1 MPNSWK
7 DVIQGNEDIGRR
19 DTLKVAAGGAAGT
32 ALAVDAV
39 DDDDNMYTRI
49 AGALNSVYQGVF
61 VDPVADE
68 IEERQASQGGGS
80 NGDDSVDT
88 EDPVDGDTSK
98 GDEPGDDFSYNFDDL
113 PYDSIADGLS
123 YQSDSTINAFDDEIV
138 QAFFNRDEDSQ
149 EVVDDAY
156 IDVEDST
163 TREYLEASSDE
174 REDIDVFL
182 GFENGNEGTKLRG
195 SASAG
200 MNEDFEEY
208 MVGLDH
214 LGKFNNEMEEYM
226 QEVEDML
233 D

>member
-39 DDDDNMYTRI
+39 DDNDNMYTRI

-80 NGDDSVDT
+80 DEGSSVDNEDSVDDDVSG
-88 EDPVDGDTSK
+88 EDGN
-98 GDEPGDDFSYNFDDL
+98 DDFSYNFGDL
-113 PYDSIADGLS
+113 PYDSIADGLA
-123 YQSDSTINAFDDEIV
+123 YQSDSAIDAFDDEIV

-182 GFENGNEGTKLRG
+182 GFKNGNEGTKLRG
-195 SASAG
+195 SSSAG

-208 MVGLDH
+208 MVGLNH
-214 LGKFNNEMEEYM
+214 LGRFDNEMEEYM